1 MLTLQLKKFEG
12 TTISFPFPLPLN
24 SYKRFAILKVE
35 FIHPKITEMK
45 QFIGREKKGEG
56 KQFKKIES
64 SLI

>member
-1 MLTLQLKKFEG
+1 MRFLIILTLQLKKFGG

-45 QFIGREKKGEG
+45 QFIGREEG
-56 KQFKKIES
+56 RR
-64 SLI
+64 